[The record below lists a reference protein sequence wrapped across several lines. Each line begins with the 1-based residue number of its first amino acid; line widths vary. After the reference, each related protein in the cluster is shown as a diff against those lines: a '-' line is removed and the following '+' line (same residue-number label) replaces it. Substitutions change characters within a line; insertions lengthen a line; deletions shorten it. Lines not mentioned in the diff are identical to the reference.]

1 MSAQSDVSPPA
12 AHDVRNVADHQPPVQ
27 PPMQLP
33 MPATP
38 FPAIINNPL
47 RYAGYR
53 QTSTGE
59 VHPLYV
65 PITPEQ
71 VRAEASNGQ
80 PTETRAADA
89 PAAAEG
95 QSSRRRSSREE
106 RKAGKAKAFHFCQ
119 QCGNARSTHYHN
131 EHPII
136 PGQTAKPSICT
147 TCRKKSLARSGER
160 KHFCAECGTARS
172 KQYHLDHPV
181 APGETPRPSYC
192 LECRRRFKKLAEA
205 GDDWEDDDDDDDGPS
220 PPSQQRP
227 TASPAEPVA
236 GPSEGNAEGPGPEP
250 QNSGNNMGGDAP
262 TNASSSSQQT
272 HGVSAGPHPHDGGD
286 NHTFVVL
293 VQAPCHHG
301 GGGAGRAVEARPACE
316 HCLHQA
322 APPPPRRQV
331 TFSQPEVTGHYE
343 AHADDEYDR
352 SAVAENYEQ
361 EGEEEEE
368 EEAPTF
374 GHTPVPR
381 RSSFEGRPRRSQ
393 AGPAGTP
400 PVRASSSRGGVSSD
414 GLFSSPDEEESPPPD
429 YEPPKVLTPDEIRAL
444 WGQGPQPQPPRHY
457 SANFGNGDQFATTQ
471 RSSSAGDRYQ
481 GSREPGRENR
491 APDHYSSGSN
501 SRSDRHADRGHERL
515 DGRPRFD
522 SRGSGYPSSSQR
534 SSHENFNP
542 RAEEPRR
549 SQQSSRQDSDNR
561 RPAFAWSPSERER
574 LWHDNPEHLR
584 KMRES
589 TERLMRA
596 ARENDQRR
604 SSVPP
609 PSAGPSQGPSMPR
622 PPPPPKSSA
631 SDSSKASTTDS
642 PPRRPD
648 FSQGYMPHRPSTSRG
663 PEHATPHF
671 MPTQSLPTFDHGP
684 PLNEIPIGQRR
695 CGPECN
701 RFCLHRDDY
710 VEREIVEL
718 PESETESQG
727 SNGKG
732 KSKSKRTGK
741 QRSRDSNRSGQSTS
755 RSNPVFTPNMPV
767 FSPPAN
773 VATPASP
780 ARSTGSAYFSA
791 SSDVSPY

>member
-1 MSAQSDVSPPA
+1 
-12 AHDVRNVADHQPPVQ
+12 
-27 PPMQLP
+27 MQFP
-33 MPATP
+33 MPAIP

-53 QTSTGE
+53 QTSNGE

-71 VRAEASNGQ
+71 ARPEASNGQ
-80 PTETRAADA
+80 PAETRAAAA
-89 PAAAEG
+89 PAAEG
-95 QSSRRRSSREE
+95 QSSRRRSSGEE

-119 QCGNARSTHYHN
+119 QCGNARSTHYHKEN
-131 EHPII
+131 PVR
-136 PGQTAKPSICT
+136 PGQTPKPSICT
-147 TCRKKSLARSGER
+147 SCRKKLLARSGEL
-160 KHFCAECGTARS
+160 KHFCAGCGTARS
-172 KQYHLDHPV
+172 KQYHRDHPV

-192 LECRRRFKKLAEA
+192 LECRRRLKRLAEA
-205 GDDWEDDDDDDDGPS
+205 GDDWEDDDDDDDEDEDGPS
-220 PPSQQRP
+220 PPSHQRP

-236 GPSEGNAEGPGPEP
+236 GPSEGNAGGPGAEP
-250 QNSGNNMGGDAP
+250 QNSGSNMGGDVP
-262 TNASSSSQQT
+262 TNAASSGQQT
-272 HGVSAGPHPHDGGD
+272 PGVSAGPHPHDGGD

-316 HCLHQA
+316 HCA
-322 APPPPRRQV
+322 APAPPRRQV

-343 AHADDEYDR
+343 AHGDDEYDR
-352 SAVAENYEQ
+352 SAVAENYER

-368 EEAPTF
+368 GAPTF

-400 PVRASSSRGGVSSD
+400 PVRASSSRGGGVFVSSD
-414 GLFSSPDEEESPPPD
+414 GLFSSPDEEESPPPT

-457 SANFGNGDQFATTQ
+457 SANFGNGGQSATNQ
-471 RSSSAGDRYQ
+471 QSSSAGDRYQ

-522 SRGSGYPSSSQR
+522 SRGSGNPSSSQR

-542 RAEEPRR
+542 RAEEA
-549 SQQSSRQDSDNR
+549 R

-596 ARENDQRR
+596 ARESDQRR
-604 SSVPP
+604 SSAP
-609 PSAGPSQGPSMPR
+609 PSSAGPSMPR
-622 PPPPPKSSA
+622 PPPPPPT
-631 SDSSKASTTDS
+631 ASTTDS

-648 FSQGYMPHRPSTSRG
+648 FSQGYMPHRPSSSRG
-663 PEHATPHF
+663 PERATPHF
-671 MPTQSLPTFDHGP
+671 MPTPSPPTFDHGP

-732 KSKSKRTGK
+732 KGKSKHTGK
-741 QRSRDSNRSGQSTS
+741 QRSHDSNRSGQSSS
-755 RSNPVFTPNMPV
+755 RSNPIFGPNMPV
-767 FSPPAN
+767 FTPPSN
-773 VATPASP
+773 VAGPASP

-791 SSDVSPY
+791 SSEISPF